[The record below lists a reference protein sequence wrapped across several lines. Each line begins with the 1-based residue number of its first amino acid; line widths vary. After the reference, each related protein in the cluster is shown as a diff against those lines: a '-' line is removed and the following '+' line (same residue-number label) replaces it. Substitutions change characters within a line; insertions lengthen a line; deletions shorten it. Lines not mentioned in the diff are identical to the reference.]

1 MAEIF
6 KLHASH
12 RKSPGRLPT
21 AESADDLP
29 LGEDGEALVEPE
41 VLKII
46 IGHQVAGPG
55 WSFSDVVSSDFTA
68 VLLFQILI

>member
-1 MAEIF
+1 MAPKIF

-12 RKSPGRLPT
+12 RKCPGRLP
-21 AESADDLP
+21 AAKAADDLP

-55 WSFSDVVSSDFTA
+55 WSFSDVVRFHGSIT
-68 VLLFQILI
+68 